1 MSAVSFTGLSTG
13 LDTASL
19 VSQLVAAERAPAN
32 DIASRQSD
40 LNTQK
45 SIVGS
50 LSTAL
55 ASFGSA
61 AGNMNL
67 DLEVQP
73 RVATTSDSH
82 VSVAASSGATATV
95 HAVRVDQLA
104 RAQITSSSTFTTK
117 DAGVAGSG
125 GLDITV
131 AGATKHVAWTSSD
144 SLANIASKIN
154 DAGAGVS
161 ASILY
166 DGSTYR
172 LMIAS
177 KDTGTANA
185 ATFAETGTPL
195 GLADPANV
203 KVTAQDAKVEI
214 DGVTVARP
222 KNLIDDAV
230 PGLTFTL
237 LSPHAATDADAQV
250 KVDLDQSAL
259 KTKLSALVSAYNSVN
274 SALHVQLDYTGTTK
288 GTNTL
293 FGDSTLR
300 QLQGALGTLM
310 SNQYGSMTLSD
321 IGLSRD
327 KTGALTLDDTKL
339 SAVLAKNPNAV
350 SDLFVTS
357 GFASAVKKL
366 SDAYTRAGDG
376 ILTTKSKSLTDRYAT
391 LQKQADQ
398 INKNADDLQTR
409 LEAQFNALETA
420 MSQLKSQSAYLA
432 SVLG

>member
-1 MSAVSFTGLSTG
+1 MSTVSFTGLSTG

-19 VSQLVAAERAPAN
+19 VSQLVAAERAPAD
-32 DIASRQSD
+32 DIAKRQSD

-50 LSTAL
+50 LLAAL

-61 AGNMNL
+61 AGSMNL

-73 RVATTSDSH
+73 RVATSSDSH
-82 VSVAASSGATATV
+82 LSVAASSGATATV

-104 RAQITSSSTFTTK
+104 RAQITSSQTYASQG
-117 DAGVAGSG
+117 AGAAGTG

-131 AGATKHVAWTSSD
+131 AGTTKHVDWTSSD
-144 SLANIASKIN
+144 SLADIASKIN
-154 DAGAGVS
+154 DADAGVS
-161 ASILY
+161 ASVLF
-166 DGSTYR
+166 DGATYR
-172 LMIAS
+172 LMVAS
-177 KDTGTANA
+177 KGTGTANA
-185 ATFAETGTPL
+185 ATFAETGTAL

-203 KVTAQDAKVEI
+203 KVSAQDAKLEI
-214 DGVTVARP
+214 DGVTVTRP
-222 KNLIDDAV
+222 TNLVDDAV

-237 LSPHAATDADAQV
+237 LSPHAPADADAQV

-259 KTKLSALVSAYNSVN
+259 KTKLKTLVSAYNSVN
-274 SALHVQLDYTGTTK
+274 SALHVQLDYTGSQK

-310 SNQYGSMTLSD
+310 SNAYGSTTLAD
-321 IGLSRD
+321 LGLSRD
-327 KTGALTLDDTKL
+327 KTGALTLDETKL
-339 SAVLAKNPNAV
+339 SATLAKNPDAV
-350 SDLFVTS
+350 SDVFVS
-357 GFASAVKKL
+357 GGFAAAVTQL
-366 SDAYTRAGDG
+366 SDAYTRTGDG
-376 ILTTKSKSLTDRYAT
+376 ILSAKSQSLTDRYAT

-420 MSQLKSQSAYLA
+420 MSQLKSQSAYLT